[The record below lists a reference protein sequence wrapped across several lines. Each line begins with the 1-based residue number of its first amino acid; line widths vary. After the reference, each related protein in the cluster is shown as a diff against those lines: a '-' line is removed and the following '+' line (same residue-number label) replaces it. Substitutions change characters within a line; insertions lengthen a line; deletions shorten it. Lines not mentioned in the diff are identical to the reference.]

1 MSNTRY
7 AAHASE
13 MRQVSRSSSFFS
25 QPGPMSLAHGPI
37 LRRTAVK
44 YN

>member
-37 LRRTAVK
+37 FTTNSGK
-44 YN
+44 I